1 MQKVHLLIDGD
12 IYKINLKFKILLNL
26 NPFYEFIL
34 LKIIKLF
41 YNLINKDLRFWL
53 IFLKVYINLGLELIK
68 RIYKSY
74 NGKNK

>member
-1 MQKVHLLIDGD
+1 M
-12 IYKINLKFKILLNL
+12 LNL